1 MNIEKKKVTENTHFS
16 KVTKAGL
23 ASLLG
28 MTSVFMSACISDTE
42 SGVPMV
48 PADPD
53 SSDSSKGSENPSSS
67 SVADI
72 PLSHEHISSAAED
85 ALSSA
90 TLSSSSSE
98 IIYEAGVIPPYED
111 LPINVSSSSEEISS
125 SAENPPASSQTESSS
140 SINAPSSSSDAHI
153 IDNPCEFT
161 DSTGVKVIM
170 CRDND
175 HGMMASMVSTYDMFD
190 MS

>member
-1 MNIEKKKVTENTHFS
+1 MKIEKKKVTENSRLSNAS
-16 KVTKAGL
+16 KVGI
-23 ASLLG
+23 ASMLG
-28 MTSVFMSACISDTE
+28 MSAVFVSGCLSDAE
-42 SGVPMV
+42 SGQVMGPV
-48 PADPD
+48 EPT
-53 SSDSSKGSENPSSS
+53 SSDASKTQETASSS

-72 PLSHEHISSAAED
+72 HLSHEHISSAAED

-90 TLSSSSSE
+90 ALSSSSSE

-170 CRDND
+170 CRDNN